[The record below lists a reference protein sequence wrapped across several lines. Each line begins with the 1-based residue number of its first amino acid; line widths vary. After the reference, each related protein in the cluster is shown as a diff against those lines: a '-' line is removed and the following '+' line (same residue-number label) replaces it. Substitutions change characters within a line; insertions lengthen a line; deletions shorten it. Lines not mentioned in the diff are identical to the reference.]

1 MLCRA
6 VQTSA
11 ITNFLQIFITMTIE
25 NKHSKKISIVKV
37 KRSTQKYLYIF
48 STEKMKIIFITIAL
62 ASMIQVVPAPFC
74 SPYRGCYSLPEHEEE
89 EFWCENQKDCE
100 EKFQELWDMA
110 IPGPYLSSVAKNKR
124 EKSREFCTFS
134 PLP

>member
-1 MLCRA
+1 MG
-6 VQTSA
+6 
-11 ITNFLQIFITMTIE
+11 
-25 NKHSKKISIVKV
+25 KHSKKISIVKV

-124 EKSREFCTFS
+124 EKSPASRGETRS
-134 PLP
+134 GWLRRSRQIIEA

>member
-74 SPYRGCYSLPEHEEE
+74 SGHRGCYV
-89 EFWCENQKDCE
+89 
-100 EKFQELWDMA
+100 
-110 IPGPYLSSVAKNKR
+110 IPASHVEVRIGNGEQASPMISSEYHRLSVESAETCTKKLSSQHYCYCLTVTA
-124 EKSREFCTFS
+124 
-134 PLP
+134 LL